1 MASLLLPAGISI
13 ALTVVMMAILLGAA
27 LFFDFVKDSWKLP
40 LAIAVDIVDFMAL
53 LNPGWLDIAAAATGF
68 LVFIIIA
75 RSILRYP
82 GAVAVGLEGFVN
94 VGTPAALPALVGQIT
109 GLLPI
114 NTILM
119 FVDCIID

>member
-1 MASLLLPAGISI
+1 MASLLLPVGISI
-13 ALTVVMMAILLGAA
+13 ALTIIMMAVLLGAA

-40 LAIAVDIVDFMAL
+40 LAIGVDIIDFVAL
-53 LNPGWLDIAAAATGF
+53 FNPGWLDIAAAATGF
-68 LVFIIIA
+68 FLFLIVA

-82 GAVAVGLEGFVN
+82 GALIVGVEGFVN
-94 VGTPAALPALVGQIT
+94 VGTPAAVPGLIGQVA